1 MPRGDGSGPMGMGP
15 MTGRG
20 AGYCAGFGMPG
31 FANAPR
37 GWGYGM
43 GYGGGRGFGRGR
55 GFGWGYP
62 GAYNAGPMTPPAAGP
77 WANPWG
83 AREISREEELSY
95 LQGQASAL
103 KEDLDAIM
111 GRVKELENE
120 AGSAEKE

>member
-1 MPRGDGSGPMGMGP
+1 
-15 MTGRG
+15 
-20 AGYCAGFGMPG
+20 
-31 FANAPR
+31 
-37 GWGYGM
+37 M

-55 GFGWGYP
+55 GFGWGYA